1 MTGPANGRLRFGLI
15 GAGAIAQTYAPA
27 FEQCETARVVAVA
40 DTRREA
46 AGALAERLKCPAFG
60 SYQELGEGAQLDA
73 VVISTPPDHHPE
85 IAIHFLRRG
94 VHVLCEKP
102 FSLDSGSARAMV
114 EAAEASGALLTMASK
129 FRYVDDVVKAKSLLA
144 SGALGEVVLFENA
157 FTSRVDM
164 SARWNS
170 DPRVSGGGVLVDN
183 GTHSVDIMR
192 YLLGSIAELQVVEG
206 RRIQGLKVDETVH
219 VHARSADGVDGS
231 IDLSWSINKE
241 LDRYISLYG
250 SGGTVVVGW
259 KESKFR
265 PATSREWIPI
275 GRGYDKFQAF
285 RSQIDNFSRAVAGKE
300 PLLITTADAI
310 ASVEVIEAARVSLAE
325 NRWVPVKANGHGG
338 RS

>member
-1 MTGPANGRLRFGLI
+1 MADRLTFGLI
-15 GAGAIAQTYAPA
+15 GTGAIAQTYAPA
-27 FEQCETARVVAVA
+27 FEQCETARVVGVA
-40 DTRREA
+40 DTRMEA

-60 SYQELGEGAQLDA
+60 SYRALGDGVKLDA
-73 VVISTPPDHHPE
+73 VVIATPPDSHPE
-85 IAIHFLRRG
+85 IAIHFLERG

-102 FSLDSGSARAMV
+102 FSLDPASARAM
-114 EAAEASGALLTMASK
+114 AAAAVQSGAKLTMASK

-144 SGALGEVVLFENA
+144 SGALGDVVLFENA

-192 YLLGSIAELQVVEG
+192 YLLGPIREVQVVEG
-206 RRIQGLKVDETVH
+206 KRIQGLQVDETVH
-219 VHARSADGVDGS
+219 VHARSAAGVDGT

-265 PATSREWIPI
+265 PATSREWVQI
-275 GRGYDKFQAF
+275 GTGYDKFQAF
-285 RSQIDNFSRAVAGKE
+285 RSQIDNFSRAVAGEE
-300 PLLITTADAI
+300 PLLITPDDAI
-310 ASVEVIEAARVSLAE
+310 ASVEVIAAARASLVE
-325 NRWVPVKANGHGG
+325 NRWVPVAALGG
-338 RS
+338 TS

>member
-1 MTGPANGRLRFGLI
+1 MTGRLSFGLI

-27 FEQCETARVVAVA
+27 FEQCETARVAGVA
-40 DTRREA
+40 DTRLEA
-46 AGALAERLKCPAFG
+46 ASALAERLKCPAFA
-60 SYQELGEGAQLDA
+60 SYQALGDGAKLDA
-73 VVISTPPDHHPE
+73 VVISTPPDRHPE

-102 FSLDSGSARAMV
+102 FSLDSKSARAMV
-114 EAAEASGALLTMASK
+114 DAAAKSGATLTMASK
-129 FRYVDDVVKAKSLLA
+129 FRYVEDVVKAKSLLT

-164 SARWNS
+164 SSRWNS

-192 YLLGSIAELQVVEG
+192 YLLGPLREVQVVEG
-206 RRIQGLKVDETVH
+206 RRIQGLQVDETVH
-219 VHARSADGVDGS
+219 VHARSAGGVDGT

-265 PATSREWIPI
+265 PATSREWVPI
-275 GRGYDKFQAF
+275 GKGYDKFQAF
-285 RSQIDNFSRAVAGKE
+285 RSQIDNFSRAVAGEE
-300 PLLITTADAI
+300 PLLITTDDAI
-310 ASVEVIEAARVSLAE
+310 ASVEVIEAARRSLAE
-325 NRWVPVKANGHGG
+325 NRWVPVDADAPGG
-338 RS
+338 RR